1 MWDFGDGITSTDENP
16 LHIYDNSGNYTVS
29 LTAYTNSNCSQ
40 DTITHSI
47 TINIPTNIN
56 SVEENKNLLKIT
68 DILGRKT
75 SFKKNTILFY
85 LFDNGEVEQKIVTE

>member
-1 MWDFGDGITSTDENP
+1 M
-16 LHIYDNSGNYTVS
+16 S
-29 LTAYTNSNCSQ
+29 LTAYTNSNCNQ
-40 DTITHSI
+40 DTITHFL

-75 SFKKNTILFY
+75 SFKKNAILFY
-85 LFDNGEVEQKIVTE
+85 LFDNGEVEKKIITE